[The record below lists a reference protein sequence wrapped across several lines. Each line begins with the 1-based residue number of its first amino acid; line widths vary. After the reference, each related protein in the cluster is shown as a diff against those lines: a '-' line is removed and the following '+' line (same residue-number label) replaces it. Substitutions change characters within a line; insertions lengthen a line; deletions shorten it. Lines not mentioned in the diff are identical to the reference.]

1 MHSAHDRS
9 WPTVLDEV
17 TGALESLTA
26 TLDTEDDFAVLL
38 HQMCAQVVN
47 AVPGVDEAT
56 ITLLSDD
63 QPSTVAS
70 TSEVVTG
77 LDHDQYAAGDGPCLE
92 AASSGKLVRV
102 SVADAAGKWPVFARD
117 SAAAGFGSFL
127 SAPLVVT
134 EGHAGAVNC
143 YSGQGHGFAELDERL
158 LDLYTS
164 AVTPTL
170 RVYSRYQQ
178 SRDTAAHLR
187 TALDG
192 RAVIDQAKGIL
203 MAVRQISADDAFAL
217 LVEQSQRENRKLRD
231 LAVQLVSQA
240 TGITPA
246 G

>member
-1 MHSAHDRS
+1 MQPTHDRS

-26 TLDTEDDFAVLL
+26 SLDTADDFTILL
-38 HQMCAQVVN
+38 HQMCAQVVH

-56 ITLLSDD
+56 VTLLTDD

-70 TSEVVTG
+70 TSDVVTG
-77 LDHDQYAAGDGPCLE
+77 LDHDQYTVGDGPCLE

-102 SVADAAGKWPVFARD
+102 SVADAAGKWPDFARD
-117 SAAAGFGSFL
+117 AAAAGFGSFL
-127 SAPLVVT
+127 SAPLVVA
-134 EGHAGAVNC
+134 EGYGGGVNC
-143 YSGQGHGFAELDERL
+143 YSRAHGGFAELDEKL

-170 RVYSRYQQ
+170 RVYRRYQQ
-178 SRDTAAHLR
+178 SRDTAEHLR
-187 TALDG
+187 VALQS

-203 MAVRQISADDAFAL
+203 MAIRQIGADEAFTL

-231 LAVQLVSQA
+231 LAVQLVNQA
-240 TGITPA
+240 TGIPPA
-246 G
+246 

>member
-1 MHSAHDRS
+1 VQPTHDRS

-26 TLDTEDDFAVLL
+26 TLDTADDFTILL
-38 HQMCAQVVN
+38 HQMCAQVVH

-56 ITLLSDD
+56 VTLLTDD

-70 TSEVVTG
+70 TSDVVTE
-77 LDHDQYAAGDGPCLE
+77 LDHDQYTVGDGPCLE

-102 SVADAAGKWPVFARD
+102 SVADAAGKWPDFARD
-117 SAAAGFGSFL
+117 AAAAGFGSFL

-134 EGHAGAVNC
+134 EGYGGGVNC
-143 YSGQGHGFAELDERL
+143 YSRAHGGFAELDEKL

-170 RVYSRYQQ
+170 RVYCRYQQ
-178 SRDTAAHLR
+178 SRDTAEHLR
-187 TALDG
+187 VALQS

-203 MAVRQISADDAFAL
+203 MAIRQIGADEAFTL

-240 TGITPA
+240 TGIPPA
-246 G
+246 

>member
-1 MHSAHDRS
+1 MQPTHDRS

-26 TLDTEDDFAVLL
+26 SLDTADDFTILL
-38 HQMCAQVVN
+38 HQMCAQVVH

-56 ITLLSDD
+56 VTLLTDD

-70 TSEVVTG
+70 TSDVVTG
-77 LDHDQYAAGDGPCLE
+77 LDHDQYTVGDGPCLE

-102 SVADAAGKWPVFARD
+102 SVADAAGKWPDFARD
-117 SAAAGFGSFL
+117 AAAAGFGSFL
-127 SAPLVVT
+127 SAPLVVA
-134 EGHAGAVNC
+134 EGYGGGVNC
-143 YSGQGHGFAELDERL
+143 YSRAHGGFAELDEKL

-170 RVYSRYQQ
+170 RVYCRYQQ
-178 SRDTAAHLR
+178 SRDTAEHLR
-187 TALDG
+187 VALQS

-203 MAVRQISADDAFAL
+203 MAIRQIGADEAFTL

-231 LAVQLVSQA
+231 LAVQLVNQA
-240 TGITPA
+240 TGIPPR
-246 G
+246 